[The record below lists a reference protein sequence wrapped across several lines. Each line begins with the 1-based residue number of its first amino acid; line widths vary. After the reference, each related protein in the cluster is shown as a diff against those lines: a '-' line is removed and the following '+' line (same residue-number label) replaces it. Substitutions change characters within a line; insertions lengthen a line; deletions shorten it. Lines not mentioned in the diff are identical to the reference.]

1 MKKSGKYRLFTLL
14 AGTLTAAV
22 IVFTQLFYFQAATY
36 CQEKAQ
42 TQQKEKES
50 PVKDGKEASSQ
61 QAYISIPSNT
71 ITSISAIELS
81 DGLSFVQE
89 ILGEPQ
95 ENEPAAETPA
105 LANRFFYTLFR
116 FIIASNAP

>member
-1 MKKSGKYRLFTLL
+1 M
-14 AGTLTAAV
+14 LTAAV
-22 IVFTQLFYFQAATY
+22 IVFSQLFYFQAATY

-42 TQQKEKES
+42 TQQKEKEA
-50 PVKDGKEASSQ
+50 PVKGGKETSQ

-81 DGLSFVQE
+81 DGISFVQE
-89 ILGEPQ
+89 ILCEPR
-95 ENEPAAETPA
+95 EDEMATETPA

>member
-1 MKKSGKYRLFTLL
+1 M
-14 AGTLTAAV
+14 LTAGV
-22 IVFTQLFYFQAATY
+22 IVFSQLFYFQAATY

-50 PVKDGKEASSQ
+50 PVKNGTETSSHL
-61 QAYISIPSNT
+61 AFISIPSNT
-71 ITSISAIELS
+71 ITSVSTIQLG

-89 ILGEPQ
+89 VLCEPQ
-95 ENEPAAETPA
+95 ENQPVAEAPP
-105 LANRFFYTLFR
+105 LVNGFFYTLFR

>member
-1 MKKSGKYRLFTLL
+1 VKTFGKYRLFTLV
-14 AGTLTAAV
+14 AGMLTAAV
-22 IVFTQLFYFQAATY
+22 IVFSQLFYFQAATY

-50 PVKDGKEASSQ
+50 PVKNGKETTSHE
-61 QAYISIPSNT
+61 AYISIPSNT
-71 ITSISAIELS
+71 ITSVSAIQLS
-81 DGLSFVQE
+81 DGLSFIQE
-89 ILGEPQ
+89 ILCAPN
-95 ENEPAAETPA
+95 ENETVVETPV